1 MKKCKLS
8 LGIYQNTYIFSEISI
23 NGGYVPV
30 VHKFKRQKHLKHKNM
45 KRAIIGWTILITI
58 FSVSS
63 SLGQN
68 LEKETTKLWWN
79 IYGGC
84 FSGTHLT
91 KRNSLFM
98 STANKIS
105 SGSAFTLKRN
115 IVNQII
121 DKGLR
126 FNYSTLYLLKGFPN
140 LKNDSLS
147 ATPPC
152 SFLLDYAS
160 TTGVDVYGKLVD
172 EANIGKINA
181 ELQTILKNAKALKPT
196 ISKWGI
202 DYIEEGNLILYLTSE
217 LNKGNQTVKLLTN
230 GEHYIATMGIW
241 INGMNFSYELDKEVV
256 QKVKAVYEA
265 NKAEFL
271 EVGVKIEFSSETS
284 FSTTFNYKDKFYP
297 FLKFKKIQT
306 SGYIKIMKKQTPVL
320 YLEDLDILDTK

>member
-1 MKKCKLS
+1 MKSTK
-8 LGIYQNTYIFSEISI
+8 
-23 NGGYVPV
+23 
-30 VHKFKRQKHLKHKNM
+30 
-45 KRAIIGWTILITI
+45 IGLTILITL
-58 FSVSS
+58 FCLKTSWT
-63 SLGQN
+63 QN

-115 IVNQII
+115 VVNQII
-121 DKGLR
+121 DKGFR
-126 FNYSTLYLLKGFPN
+126 FNYSTLKLMKDFPT
-140 LKNDSLS
+140 LRNDSLS
-147 ATPPC
+147 ATPSC
-152 SFLLDYAS
+152 TFLLDYAS

-181 ELQTILKNAKALKPT
+181 ELQTILKNAKALKPS

-202 DYIEEGNLILYLTSE
+202 DYIEEGNLILYLTNE
-217 LNKGNQTVKLLTN
+217 LNKGNKTVELLTN

-241 INGMNFSYELDKEVV
+241 ITGMKFSYELDKEVV
-256 QKVKAVYEA
+256 QKVKTIYES

-271 EVGVKIEFSSETS
+271 EVGVKIDFSSETS
-284 FSTTFNYKDKFYP
+284 FSTTFDYKDKFYP
-297 FLKFKKIQT
+297 FLKFKKILT
-306 SGYIKIMKKQTPVL
+306 TGYIKIKNKQTPVL
-320 YLEDLDILDTK
+320 YLEDLDLLDIE

>member
-1 MKKCKLS
+1 MKKTKIGLTVLIIVFS
-8 LGIYQNTYIFSEISI
+8 LNASW
-23 NGGYVPV
+23 
-30 VHKFKRQKHLKHKNM
+30 
-45 KRAIIGWTILITI
+45 A
-58 FSVSS
+58 
-63 SLGQN
+63 QN

-98 STANKIS
+98 STANNIS

-115 IVNQII
+115 VVNQII

-126 FNYSTLYLLKGFPN
+126 FDYSTLKLMEGFPT

-152 SFLLDYAS
+152 TFLLDYAS

-202 DYIEEGNLILYLTSE
+202 DYIEEGSLILYLTSE
-217 LNKGNQTVKLLTN
+217 LNKGNKTVGLLTN
-230 GEHYIATMGIW
+230 GEHYISTMGIW
-241 INGMNFSYELDKEVV
+241 IKGINFSYELDKEVV
-256 QKVKAVYEA
+256 QKVKTIYES
-265 NKAEFL
+265 NKVDFL
-271 EVGVKIEFSSETS
+271 EVGVKIDFSSETT
-284 FSTTFNYKDKFYP
+284 FSTTFDYKDKFYP

-306 SGYIKIMKKQTPVL
+306 SGYIKIKNKQTPIL
-320 YLEDLDILDTK
+320 YLEDLDLLDIE